1 MEKEKNSLIYTS
13 TLPRLHFSLFLG
25 KEGDDILKINTTLI
39 KYSMAEQRVV
49 DGLA

>member
-1 MEKEKNSLIYTS
+1 MLSCLK
-13 TLPRLHFSLFLG
+13 FSLLLA
-25 KEGDDILKINTTLI
+25 KVGDDILKINARLI